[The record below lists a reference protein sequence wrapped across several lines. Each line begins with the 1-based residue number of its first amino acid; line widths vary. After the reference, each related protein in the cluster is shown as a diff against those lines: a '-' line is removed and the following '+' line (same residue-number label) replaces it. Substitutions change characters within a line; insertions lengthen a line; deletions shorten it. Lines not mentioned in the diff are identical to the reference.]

1 MLSPHVIQIIRRNFA
16 FKTRQTFI
24 RTPTHNATTLCV
36 SAFYCLTPLIC
47 QNMIRYKTPRWLEQ
61 AASSSISLNKYQ
73 ANEWILNSHCR
84 LYHKTDLCFISF
96 RHLQTLFRKMRA
108 TCSNKIFPHSFFT
121 FFFFFTHTHF
131 VSSPSLPRLPCLIT
145 ESIKKAIKHHAGNM
159 YNPLNKSWIKYANS
173 NNGMLI
179 SVPFCLHYWFSRVRA
194 RPWVHKWHVAW
205 F

>member
-1 MLSPHVIQIIRRNFA
+1 MQQILHVCA
-16 FKTRQTFI
+16 FD
-24 RTPTHNATTLCV
+24 
-36 SAFYCLTPLIC
+36 SLTPLVC
-47 QNMIRYKTPRWLEQ
+47 QNMIRYKTRRWQEQ

-73 ANEWILNSHCR
+73 VNEWILNSRRR

-96 RHLQTLFRKMRA
+96 RHLQTLYRKMQA
-108 TCSNKIFPHSFFT
+108 TCSNKIF
-121 FFFFFTHTHF
+121 FFFALVPPTTAAAT
-131 VSSPSLPRLPCLIT
+131 SSLPPSLPRLPCLIT

-179 SVPFCLHYWFSRVRA
+179 SVPFCLHYWFGRVRA
-194 RPWVHKWHVAW
+194 RPCAHKWHVAW